1 MRTDA
6 KGKMDVLSGRVEG
19 GGLRESCSA
28 EAPAMRDREGCQ
40 EGGWGETG
48 ETKIEERCRARVTSS
63 ESAIES
69 VSRPFRERVAAVGRV
84 VLDCRVSRHLRHL
97 RQLRQ
102 LLFAAA

>member
-19 GGLRESCSA
+19 GGLRESCFA
-28 EAPAMRDREGCQ
+28 EAPATRGHEARVAKREG
-40 EGGWGETG
+40 GRGETG

-69 VSRPFRERVAAVGRV
+69 VSRPFKGR
-84 VLDCRVSRHLRHL
+84 R
-97 RQLRQ
+97 
-102 LLFAAA
+102 